1 MKHLL
6 TLAFVF
12 AAAPA
17 FAASGPFFSLKNTD
31 FVVLLG
37 FLLFVGILV
46 YFKVPA
52 LIGRLLDGRAT
63 AIKTELDEARA
74 LRDEAQALLASFE
87 KKQREVAEQANRIVA
102 QARDE
107 AGRAAETAKADIA
120 TSVARR
126 IAAAEDQIRSAE
138 AAAVK
143 EVRDQAVV
151 VAVSVA
157 RDAIAKQMT
166 ADQANVLIDT
176 AIDTV
181 AAKLH

>member
-6 TLAFVF
+6 TVAFVF

-52 LIGRLLDGRAT
+52 LIGRLLDGRAAT
-63 AIKTELDEARA
+63 IKSELDEARA
-74 LRDEAQALLASFE
+74 LREEAQALLASFE

-107 AGRAAETAKADIA
+107 AARAADAAKAEIA
-120 TSVARR
+120 TTVARR
-126 IAAAEDQIRSAE
+126 VSAAEDQIRSAE

-157 RDAIAKQMT
+157 RDAIAKQMS
-166 ADQANVLIDT
+166 ADQANALIDS

>member
-6 TLAFVF
+6 TLAFTL

-37 FLLFVGILV
+37 FLLFIGILV

-52 LIGRLLDGRAT
+52 LIGRLLDGRAA

-107 AGRAAETAKADIA
+107 AGRAAETAKAEIA

-126 IAAAEDQIRSAE
+126 ISAAEDQIRSAE
-138 AAAVK
+138 TAAVK

-157 RDAIAKQMT
+157 REAIAKQMT
-166 ADQANVLIDT
+166 AGQANALIDS

>member
-6 TLAFVF
+6 TLAFTL

-37 FLLFVGILV
+37 FLLFIGILV

-52 LIGRLLDGRAT
+52 LIGRLLDGRAA

-107 AGRAAETAKADIA
+107 AGRAAETAKAEIA

-126 IAAAEDQIRSAE
+126 ISAAEDQIRSAE
-138 AAAVK
+138 TAAVK

-157 RDAIAKQMT
+157 REAIAKQMT
-166 ADQANVLIDT
+166 AGQANALIDT